1 MSRKLLQWF
10 LPAAKICHIPAKRKQ
25 KLAQVNKWQF
35 FDQNKPGFVK
45 IWNFLFLSSFR
56 IMVASKRRPVL
67 GCHEFKKGGEPIMK
81 KTILSLL
88 LVIALLMTGIASAA
102 PATQA
107 KNERDADG
115 NYTLPLTDTPVTLEC
130 FCATSTNFTVSTFTE
145 EAITGNASY
154 TKIFEDT
161 GVSIHF
167 IVPAAGEEVTQFNL
181 MVASGNYPDLII
193 GTSSTS
199 YPGGFDQA
207 LDDNAFFDLTPYAE
221 EYMPNYYAAIH
232 ASEQIT
238 KEATTLTNRIPVA
251 FYIYCPEYDERE
263 LQWWGQAIRKDIL
276 DAVGKEM
283 PTTVEEWEDVLL
295 AMKEYGVEVPY
306 SMVNTTGMDS
316 ALLAAFGIRKAPY
329 DWRGRI
335 NVYADDEGTLH
346 YGVVE
351 EGYKEYLTM
360 MNRWYAEGLLDPEFM
375 TRSWF
380 TTADTIYSMY
390 GNGQI
395 GACYQL
401 DGILPTMVAT
411 LASIN
416 PEGETLAVPAPL
428 GPDGNLPKVSIGK
441 LYCDNGTWWA
451 ITSACKDPLLAMNFL
466 DYMCS
471 PEGVVVTNYGTEG
484 YSYELVDGVPTFTD
498 VVLKAETGSSDG
510 WRLNAALNLKIIGQ
524 EKYTNLQFKDPMIQ
538 EWDRVW
544 TESVDTYSTVYDLTA
559 DEETEIAAIMNDIS
573 TYAQEQTIKA
583 IIDADALANW
593 DNTVQQIWNMRL
605 ADALAIYQEGY
616 RRYNDR

>member
-1 MSRKLLQWF
+1 MKL
-10 LPAAKICHIPAKRKQ
+10 
-25 KLAQVNKWQF
+25 NK
-35 FDQNKPGFVK
+35 G
-45 IWNFLFLSSFR
+45 IIALMLT
-56 IMVASKRRPVL
+56 M
-67 GCHEFKKGGEPIMK
+67 
-81 KTILSLL
+81 LL
-88 LVIALLMTGIASAA
+88 LLTSVTALAA
-102 PATQA
+102 PDTAA

-115 NYTLPLTDTPVTLEC
+115 NYTLPLTDTPITLEC
-130 FCATSTNFTVSTFTE
+130 FCATASNFTVGTFTE
-145 EAITGNASY
+145 EAITSNASY

-161 GVSIHF
+161 GMSVHF
-167 IVPAAGEEVTQFNL
+167 TVPASGAEVEQFNL
-181 MVASGNYPDLII
+181 MIASGNYPDLII
-193 GTSSTS
+193 GSQATT
-199 YPGGFDQA
+199 YPGGFDSA
-207 LDDNAFFDLTPYAE
+207 LDDRAFFDLTPYIE
-221 EYMPNYYAAIH
+221 EYMPNYYAAIN
-232 ASEQIT
+232 ANEQVA
-238 KEATTLTNRIPVA
+238 KEATTNTNRIPAV
-251 FYIYCPEYDERE
+251 FYIYCPEYDGRE

-276 DAVGKEM
+276 DAIGKEV
-283 PTTVEEWEDVLL
+283 PTTVEEWEDVLR
-295 AMKEYGVEVPY
+295 AMKDYGVEVPY

-316 ALLAAFGIRKAPY
+316 ALLAGFGIAKAPF
-329 DWRGRI
+329 DWQSRI
-335 NVYADDEGTLH
+335 NVYADDEGNLH
-346 YGVVE
+346 YGAVE
-351 EGYKEYLTM
+351 EGYKDYLTM
-360 MNRWYAEGLLDPEFM
+360 MNRWYADGLLDPEFM

-416 PEGETLAVPAPL
+416 PDGETLAVPAPL

-441 LYCDNGTWWA
+441 LYAGTGTWWA
-451 ITSACKDPLLAMNFL
+451 ITENCKDPLLAMNFL
-466 DYMCS
+466 DYCCS
-471 PEGVVVTNYGTEG
+471 PEGVIVTNYGTEG
-484 YSYELVDGVPTFTD
+484 YSFEMVDGVPTFTD

-524 EKYTNLQFKDPMIQ
+524 EKYTNLQFKDPEIQ

-559 DEETEIAAIMNDIS
+559 DEELEIAAIMNDIS

-605 ADALAIYQEGY
+605 QDALDIYQTGY
-616 RRYNDR
+616 NRYNNR